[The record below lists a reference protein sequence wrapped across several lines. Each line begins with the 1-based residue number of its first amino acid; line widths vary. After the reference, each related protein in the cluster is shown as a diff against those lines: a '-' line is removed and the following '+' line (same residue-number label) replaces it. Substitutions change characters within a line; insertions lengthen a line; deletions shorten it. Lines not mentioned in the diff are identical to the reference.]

1 MTNNFKFKYDMKQLD
16 VNLMHPAEQIT
27 TIIGRIYRSEMTTTS
42 GGNLSIMDEN
52 GDMWITPA
60 SIDKGSLT
68 PADIICVKADG
79 TIVGPHRPSSEYPF
93 HKAIYKMNP
102 NIHSVVHAHPPGLVT
117 FSMVHQVPDTSI
129 LPQAHAVCGP
139 VGFAGYA
146 IPGSELLG
154 QKIVAEFQ
162 KNPDYKAVV
171 MENHGVVVAGTDI
184 ADAYRR
190 FETLELCARTILN
203 AKTLGEPKYLSDEQ
217 IRQND
222 TAANTPLP
230 HFSGAGHP
238 SDERAIRAE
247 ICKIVRRACVQHLMC
262 SSYGTASV
270 RWRGNDFL
278 ITPADKQRWD
288 LEPEDIVQVK
298 DGMVEEGKNASRAA
312 ALHYEIYRRNPKVNS
327 IILTQSPALMGFCT
341 TGVKFD
347 VRTIPESWIFL
358 QDIPTFPFGSQYDE
372 RRTELVDEF
381 KKRPFVMVEND
392 CVIVTGDQLIN
403 TFDRLEVAD
412 FSARSLILAAPL
424 GKLNPITDDEI
435 EKLRVAFHV
444 GE

>member
-1 MTNNFKFKYDMKQLD
+1 MKQLD
-16 VNLMHPAEQIT
+16 VNLMHPAEQIAI
-27 TIIGRIYRSEMTTTS
+27 IIGRIYRSEMTTTS
-42 GGNLSIMDEN
+42 GGNLSIMDDN

-60 SIDKGSLT
+60 GIDKGSLT
-68 PADIICVKADG
+68 PADIMCVKADG

-102 NIHSVVHAHPPGLVT
+102 HIHSVIHAHPPGLVT

-129 LPQAHAVCGP
+129 IPQARATCGP
-139 VGFAGYA
+139 VGFAEYA
-146 IPGSELLG
+146 LPGSELLG
-154 QKIVAEFQ
+154 KKIVAEFK
-162 KNPDYKAVV
+162 KNPDYKAVI
-171 MENHGVVVAGTDI
+171 MENHGVVVAGDDI
-184 ADAYRR
+184 ADAYQR

-203 AKTLGEPKYLSDEQ
+203 AKTLGEPKYLSEEQ
-217 IRQND
+217 ILKHER
-222 TAANTPLP
+222 AVNTPFQ
-230 HFSGAGHP
+230 HFMNVEHP

-247 ICKIVRRACVQHLMC
+247 ICKIVRRACSQGLMC

-278 ITPADKQRWD
+278 ITPSSKQRWD
-288 LEPEDIVQVK
+288 LDPEDIVQVK
-298 DGMVEEGKNASRAA
+298 DGMVEAGKNASRSV

-327 IILTQSPALMGFCT
+327 IILTQSPSLMGFCT

-372 RRTELVDEF
+372 HLTELADEF
-381 KKRPFVMVEND
+381 THRPFVMLEND
-392 CVIVTGDQLIN
+392 SVVVTGDKLIN

-424 GKLNPITDDEI
+424 GKLNPITDEEI
-435 EKLRVAFHV
+435 EELRVAFHV

>member
-1 MTNNFKFKYDMKQLD
+1 MKQLD
-16 VNLMHPAEQIT
+16 VNLMHPAEQIAI
-27 TIIGRIYRSEMTTTS
+27 IIGRIYRSEMTTTS
-42 GGNLSIMDEN
+42 GGNLSIMDDN

-60 SIDKGSLT
+60 GIDKGSLT
-68 PADIICVKADG
+68 SADIMCVKADG

-102 NIHSVVHAHPPGLVT
+102 HIHSVIHAHPPGLVT

-129 LPQAHAVCGP
+129 IPQARATCGP
-139 VGFAGYA
+139 VGFAEYA
-146 IPGSELLG
+146 LPGSELLG
-154 QKIVAEFQ
+154 KKIVAEFK
-162 KNPDYKAVV
+162 KNPEFKAVI
-171 MENHGVVVAGTDI
+171 MENHGVVVAGDDI
-184 ADAYRR
+184 ADAYQR

-203 AKTLGEPKYLSDEQ
+203 AKILGEPKYLSEDQ
-217 IRQND
+217 ILQHERAVN
-222 TAANTPLP
+222 NTFQ
-230 HFSGAGHP
+230 HFMDVKHP

-247 ICKIVRRACVQHLMC
+247 ICKIVRRACSQGLMC

-278 ITPADKQRWD
+278 ITPSSMQRWD
-288 LEPEDIVQVK
+288 LDPEDIVQVK
-298 DGMVEEGKNASRAA
+298 DGMVEAGKRASRSV

-327 IILTQSPALMGFCT
+327 IIITQSPALMGFCT

-358 QDIPTFPFGSQYDE
+358 QDIPTFPFGSQYNE
-372 RRTELVDEF
+372 HLAELADEF
-381 KKRPFVMVEND
+381 KKRPFVMLEND
-392 CVIVTGDQLIN
+392 SVVVTGDKLIN

-412 FSARSLILAAPL
+412 FSARSLVLAAPL
-424 GKLNPITDDEI
+424 GKLNPITDEEI
-435 EKLRVAFHV
+435 EELRVAFHV

>member
-1 MTNNFKFKYDMKQLD
+1 
-16 VNLMHPAEQIT
+16 MHPAEQIAI
-27 TIIGRIYRSEMTTTS
+27 IIGRIYRSEMTTTS
-42 GGNLSIMDEN
+42 GGNLSIMDGN

-60 SIDKGSLT
+60 AIDKGSLT
-68 PADIICVKADG
+68 PADIMCVKADG
-79 TIVGPHRPSSEYPF
+79 TIIGPHRPSSEYPF

-102 NIHSVVHAHPPGLVT
+102 HIHSVIHAHPPGLVT

-129 LPQAHAVCGP
+129 IPQARATCGP
-139 VGFAGYA
+139 VGFAEYA
-146 IPGSELLG
+146 LPGSELLG
-154 QKIVAEFQ
+154 KKIVAEFK
-162 KNPDYKAVV
+162 KNPDYKAVI
-171 MENHGVVVAGTDI
+171 MENHGVVVAGEDI
-184 ADAYRR
+184 ADAYQR

-203 AKTLGEPKYLSDEQ
+203 AKTLGEPKYLSEDQ
-217 IRQND
+217 ILQHEK
-222 TAANTPLP
+222 AVKVPFQ
-230 HFSGAGHP
+230 HFMNVTHP

-247 ICKIVRRACVQHLMC
+247 ICKIVRRACSQGLMC

-278 ITPADKQRWD
+278 ITPSSMQRWD
-288 LEPEDIVQVK
+288 LEPEDIVQIK
-298 DGMVEEGKNASRAA
+298 DGMVEAGKNASRSV

-358 QDIPTFPFGSQYDE
+358 QDIPTFPFGSQYNE
-372 RRTELVDEF
+372 HLTELADEF
-381 KKRPFVMVEND
+381 KQRPFVMLEND
-392 CVIVTGDQLIN
+392 SVVVTGDQLIN

-424 GKLNPITDDEI
+424 GKLNPITDEEI
-435 EKLRVAFHV
+435 EELRVAFHV

>member
-1 MTNNFKFKYDMKQLD
+1 
-16 VNLMHPAEQIT
+16 MHPAEQIAI
-27 TIIGRIYRSEMTTTS
+27 IIGKIYRSGMTTTS
-42 GGNLSIMDEN
+42 GGNLSIMDGN

-60 SIDKGSLT
+60 GIDKGSLT
-68 PADIICVKADG
+68 PSDIMCVKADG
-79 TIVGPHRPSSEYPF
+79 TITGPHRPSSEYPF

-102 NIHSVVHAHPPGLVT
+102 HARSVIHAHPPGLVT
-117 FSMVHQVPDTSI
+117 FSVVHRIPDTSI
-129 LPQAHAVCGP
+129 IPQARAVCGP

-146 IPGSELLG
+146 LPGSELLG
-154 QKIVAEFQ
+154 RKIVEEFR
-162 KNPDYKAVV
+162 KNPDYKAVI
-171 MENHGVVVAGTDI
+171 MENHGVVLYGEDI
-184 ADAYRR
+184 ADAYQR

-203 AKTLGEPKYLSDEQ
+203 AKTIGEPKYLSEEQ
-217 IRQND
+217 ITRHE
-222 TAANTPLP
+222 TAVNTPFE
-230 HFSGAGHP
+230 HFMGVSHP
-238 SDERAIRAE
+238 SDERAIRTE
-247 ICKIVRRACVQHLMC
+247 ICQIVRRACTQGLMC

-278 ITPADKQRWD
+278 ITPSNVQRWD
-288 LEPEDIVQVK
+288 IDPGDIVQIK
-298 DGMVEEGKNASRAA
+298 DGMVEAGKMASRSV

-372 RRTELVDEF
+372 RLPELADEF
-381 KKRPFVMVEND
+381 RTRPFVMLEND
-392 CVIVTGDQLIN
+392 SVVVTGDRLIN

-424 GKLNPITDDEI
+424 GKLNPITDSEI
-435 EKLRVAFHV
+435 EDLRVAFHV
-444 GE
+444 GG

>member
-1 MTNNFKFKYDMKQLD
+1 
-16 VNLMHPAEQIT
+16 MHPAEQIAI
-27 TIIGRIYRSEMTTTS
+27 IIGRIYRSEMTTTS
-42 GGNLSIMDEN
+42 GGNLSIMDGN

-60 SIDKGSLT
+60 AIDKGSLT
-68 PADIICVKADG
+68 PADIMCVKADG
-79 TIVGPHRPSSEYPF
+79 TIIGPHRPSSEYPF

-102 NIHSVVHAHPPGLVT
+102 HIHSVIHAHPPGLVT

-129 LPQAHAVCGP
+129 IPQARATCGP
-139 VGFAGYA
+139 VGFAEYA
-146 IPGSELLG
+146 LPGSELLG
-154 QKIVAEFQ
+154 KKIVAEFK
-162 KNPDYKAVV
+162 KNPDYKAVI
-171 MENHGVVVAGTDI
+171 MENHGVVVAGEDI
-184 ADAYRR
+184 ADAYQR

-203 AKTLGEPKYLSDEQ
+203 AKTLGEPKYLSEDQ
-217 IRQND
+217 ILQHEK
-222 TAANTPLP
+222 AVYVPFQ
-230 HFSGAGHP
+230 HFMNVTHP

-247 ICKIVRRACVQHLMC
+247 ICKIVRRACSQGLMC

-278 ITPADKQRWD
+278 ITPSSMQRWD
-288 LEPEDIVQVK
+288 LEPEDIVQIK
-298 DGMVEEGKNASRAA
+298 DGMVEAGKNASRSV

-358 QDIPTFPFGSQYDE
+358 QDIPTFPFGSQYNE
-372 RRTELVDEF
+372 HLTELADEF
-381 KKRPFVMVEND
+381 KQRPFVMLEND
-392 CVIVTGDQLIN
+392 SVVVTGDQLIN

-424 GKLNPITDDEI
+424 GKLNPITDEEI
-435 EKLRVAFHV
+435 EELRVAFHV

>member
-1 MTNNFKFKYDMKQLD
+1 
-16 VNLMHPAEQIT
+16 MHPAEQIAI
-27 TIIGRIYRSEMTTTS
+27 IIGRIYRSEMTTTS
-42 GGNLSIMDEN
+42 GGNLSIMDSN

-60 SIDKGSLT
+60 AIDKGSLT
-68 PADIICVKADG
+68 PADIMCVKADG
-79 TIVGPHRPSSEYPF
+79 TIIGPHRPSSEYPF

-102 NIHSVVHAHPPGLVT
+102 HIHSVIHAHPPGLVT

-129 LPQAHAVCGP
+129 IPQARATCGP
-139 VGFAGYA
+139 VGFAEYA
-146 IPGSELLG
+146 LPGSELLG
-154 QKIVAEFQ
+154 KKIVAEFK
-162 KNPDYKAVV
+162 KNPDYKAVI
-171 MENHGVVVAGTDI
+171 MENHGVVVAGDDI
-184 ADAYRR
+184 ADAYQR

-203 AKTLGEPKYLSDEQ
+203 AKTLGEPKYLSEEQ
-217 IRQND
+217 ILQHER
-222 TAANTPLP
+222 AVNTPFQ
-230 HFSGAGHP
+230 HFMNVEHP

-247 ICKIVRRACVQHLMC
+247 ICKIVRRACSQGLMC
-262 SSYGTASV
+262 SSYGTASM

-278 ITPADKQRWD
+278 ITPSSMQRWD

-298 DGMVEEGKNASRAA
+298 DGMVEAGKKASRSV

-358 QDIPTFPFGSQYDE
+358 QDIPTFPFGSQYNE
-372 RRTELVDEF
+372 HLNELADEF
-381 KKRPFVMVEND
+381 KHRPFVMLEND
-392 CVIVTGDQLIN
+392 SVVVTGDKLIN

-424 GKLNPITDDEI
+424 GKLNPITDQEI
-435 EKLRVAFHV
+435 EELRVAFHV

>member
-1 MTNNFKFKYDMKQLD
+1 
-16 VNLMHPAEQIT
+16 MHPAEQIAI
-27 TIIGRIYRSEMTTTS
+27 IIGRIYRSGMTTTS
-42 GGNLSIMDEN
+42 GGNLSIMDSS

-60 SIDKGSLT
+60 GIDKGSLK
-68 PADIICVKADG
+68 PSDIMCVKADG

-102 NIHSVVHAHPPGLVT
+102 KARSVIHAHPPGLVT
-117 FSMVHQVPDTSI
+117 FSVVHEIPDTSI
-129 LPQAHAVCGP
+129 IPQARAVCGP
-139 VGFAGYA
+139 VGFAEYA
-146 IPGSELLG
+146 LPGSELLG
-154 QKIVAEFQ
+154 KKIVQEFK
-162 KNPDYKAVV
+162 KNPDYKAVI
-171 MENHGVVVAGTDI
+171 MENHGVVLYGEDI
-184 ADAYRR
+184 ADAYQR

-203 AKTLGEPKYLSDEQ
+203 AKTLGQPKYLTPEQ
-217 IRQND
+217 IARHEM
-222 TAANTPLP
+222 AVNTPFE
-230 HFSGAGHP
+230 HFMNVEHP
-238 SDERAIRAE
+238 SDERAIRTE
-247 ICKIVRRACVQHLMC
+247 ICQIVRRACSQGLMC

-278 ITPADKQRWD
+278 ITPSSVQRWD
-288 LEPEDIVQVK
+288 IDPEDIVQVK
-298 DGMVEEGKNASRAA
+298 DGMVEAGKMASRSV

-341 TGVKFD
+341 TGVNFD

-372 RRTELVDEF
+372 NLPKLADEF
-381 KKRPFVMVEND
+381 RKRPFVMLEND
-392 CVIVTGDQLIN
+392 SVVVTGDKLIN

-424 GKLNPITDDEI
+424 GSLKPITDSEI
-435 EKLRVAFHV
+435 EDLRVAFHV